1 MSLRPNQ
8 PTRDELPHQSSVSPV
23 HQIKNVLK
31 FILRNRT
38 CGFSYEEFITLL
50 KIISHPYISTNN
62 KSLMLLVKA
71 LEESIGEERLR
82 ELIQIHAKNIT
93 KFAITQRTGILSTDV
108 TLRKMA
114 INLAVILASQKQLDL
129 YLQDFVQI
137 LDYKPFEM
145 ITKLSGLLE

>member
-1 MSLRPNQ
+1 
-8 PTRDELPHQSSVSPV
+8 
-23 HQIKNVLK
+23 
-31 FILRNRT
+31 
-38 CGFSYEEFITLL
+38 
-50 KIISHPYISTNN
+50 
-62 KSLMLLVKA
+62 MLLVKA